1 MTESPITGSGG
12 SLPSFVLTAF
22 LYIERSCARIMP
34 KRQSSLL
41 SIDIFQHKYNKR
53 HTIEAFPPGDV
64 VSIRVPKKDR
74 TATDPHRIFRRA
86 LAVPHHNWYKLQT
99 AHEVLNIHYPVT
111 VLTRAPPEA
120 RLDAAANIL
129 ETELPNIITLH
140 TASARM
146 STSERISVSC
156 NCKPPCCTGK
166 CRCFKKKVKSSVHC
180 HATEFDYHNLS
191 ELAIRTEVAL
201 VDRGMEEDEQFP
213 EEE

>member
-1 MTESPITGSGG
+1 M
-12 SLPSFVLTAF
+12 
-22 LYIERSCARIMP
+22 
-34 KRQSSLL
+34 
-41 SIDIFQHKYNKR
+41 
-53 HTIEAFPPGDV
+53 
-64 VSIRVPKKDR
+64 
-74 TATDPHRIFRRA
+74 ATDPHRIFRRA

-99 AHEVLNIHYPVT
+99 AHEVLSIHYPVT
-111 VLTRAPPEA
+111 VLTRAPLEA
-120 RLDAAANIL
+120 RLDVAANIL

-156 NCKPPCCTGK
+156 NCKPPRCTGK

-180 HATEFDYHNLS
+180 HATEFDYHNLL

-201 VDRGMEEDEQFP
+201 VDCGMEEDEQFP